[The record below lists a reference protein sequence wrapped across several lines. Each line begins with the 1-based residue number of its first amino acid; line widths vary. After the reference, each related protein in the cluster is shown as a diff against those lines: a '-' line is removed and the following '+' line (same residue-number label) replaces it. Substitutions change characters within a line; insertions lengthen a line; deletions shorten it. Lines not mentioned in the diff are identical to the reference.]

1 MFKGFSAP
9 WCAPILLAM
18 LVLATANACKS
29 QAQAR
34 PSPAMSSADCL
45 PNLTLTDQNGQA
57 VNLAAL
63 KGAPV
68 LVDFIYTSCPGPCEM
83 MTQRM
88 TAVASR
94 LGHNLGPKVR
104 FISVT
109 IDPEH
114 DNHQRLRAYARAQ
127 GAEHPGWLFL
137 TGDPARITSL
147 MSAFNLQR
155 VREADG
161 SIDHVLSFFLIRPD
175 GSLQSEYCSLH
186 TPPDLLAG
194 DINNLISRG

>member
-1 MFKGFSAP
+1 
-9 WCAPILLAM
+9 M
-18 LVLATANACKS
+18 LVLVAANACKS

-34 PSPAMSSADCL
+34 LSAAMSSADCL

-88 TAVASR
+88 TVVASR
-94 LGHNLGPKVR
+94 LGRNLGPKVR
-104 FISVT
+104 FVSVT

-114 DNHQRLRAYARAQ
+114 DNPEKLRAYARAQ
-127 GAEHPGWLFL
+127 GAEHPGWVFL
-137 TGDPARITSL
+137 TGDPARISSL

-175 GSLQSEYCSLH
+175 GSLQSEYSSLH

-194 DINNLISRG
+194 DINNLLSRG